1 MRFFIYFMRWQL
13 STLVLMLPMWY
24 FETLGIGAVLNLVI
38 CQCIGAFIFYWI
50 DMLIFNK
57 DFTRKIKLFFLK
69 YKYSH

>member
-50 DMLIFNK
+50 DMLIFNN